1 MRKPALL
8 ALTALGFAG
17 LAMPAPANAYTYC
30 GHRLGD
36 GKYDLKVL
44 RTSCAM
50 GRSVARR
57 WSGGGGSR
65 QYVAPFTCFY
75 HGGLYGGSIAC
86 RGSLGRWVWFGW
98 GD

>member
-1 MRKPALL
+1 MRKLFVVAL
-8 ALTALGFAG
+8 AFAG
-17 LAMPAPANAYTYC
+17 LAGPTTAEAYTYC

-44 RTSCAM
+44 RTSCTR
-50 GRSVARR
+50 GRSVVSR
-57 WSGGGGSR
+57 WSPAGPRR

-75 HGGLYGGSIAC
+75 SGPQFGGYITC
-86 RGSLGRWVWFGW
+86 RASLGRWVWFGW